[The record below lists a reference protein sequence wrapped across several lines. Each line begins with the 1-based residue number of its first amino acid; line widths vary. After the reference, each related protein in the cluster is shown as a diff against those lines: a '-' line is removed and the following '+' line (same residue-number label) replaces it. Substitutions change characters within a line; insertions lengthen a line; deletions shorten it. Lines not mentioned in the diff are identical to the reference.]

1 MNRWIK
7 QDVLVGETTELK
19 LNSFTLDDIGIS
31 TALAHLSRT
40 EASILGISLRM
51 NNDGDIEAVALSTTT
66 QVYLLSARVASRARG
81 RLSRLF
87 CGDALLVGFTM
98 AEVALSMKREL
109 GCHIAGVDL
118 STLFSE
124 GTIDPSTPA
133 TIVHERLFQGDVS
146 RVREIWD
153 RDLGDNVCLR
163 AFVCAW

>member
-1 MNRWIK
+1 MGHWIK
-7 QDVLVGETTELK
+7 QDVLVGEIVELK
-19 LNSFTLDDIGIS
+19 LNSFTLDDVGIS
-31 TALAHLSRT
+31 TALTYLSHSEQPT
-40 EASILGISLRM
+40 LGISLRM

-66 QVYLLSARVASRARG
+66 QVYLLSARAASHARG

-98 AEVALSMKREL
+98 AEVALSMNREL
-109 GCHIAGVDL
+109 GCHVAGVDL
-118 STLFSE
+118 STLFSKS
-124 GTIDPSTPA
+124 TMDPSTPA